1 MPALQNSFRVGA
13 IWAPV
18 PKVAEYRNPGLLYV
32 SPSRYLDS
40 TSCFFGLTCVMRCYC
55 TIFAVYEFGG
65 RFLKEVVR
73 EGYTPVLCS
82 FTHAREETIRRTS
95 RLLRT
100 VDRIISEFG
109 APGKFNTVTGFLIC
123 LASGKVRADDVCPAR
138 KRRITPMCF
147 TGAPL
152 LQSGIRANTYYHAL
166 GDVFRNLL

>member
-109 APGKFNTVTGFLIC
+109 APGKFNTVTGFLI
-123 LASGKVRADDVCPAR
+123 LASRKVVLM
-138 KRRITPMCF
+138 MC
-147 TGAPL
+147 APL
-152 LQSGIRANTYYHAL
+152 ANAASRPCVSPVRPCSIRHPREHVLYAL